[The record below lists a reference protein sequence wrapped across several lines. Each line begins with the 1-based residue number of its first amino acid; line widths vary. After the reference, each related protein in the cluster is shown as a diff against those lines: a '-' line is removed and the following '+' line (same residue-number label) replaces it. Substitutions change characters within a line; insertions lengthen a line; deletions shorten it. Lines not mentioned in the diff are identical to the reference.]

1 MREFVKLKESFQFSF
16 LSGLLKQQTGTTRPK
31 RLELQWSPKQNLGVG
46 GVRGC
51 YRAGLFVDLK
61 EVLAHCSAKLTTQE
75 ETAILGSCC
84 IQ

>member
-31 RLELQWSPKQNLGVG
+31 RLGPQWSPKQNMGVG
-46 GVRGC
+46 GVRGS

-61 EVLAHCSAKLTTQE
+61 EVLANCSAKPTSQE